1 MGLNSPQTLKFAGL
15 LIVAA
20 AGILLFNFSDLGRI
34 ANPEGIEAGVKSFGP
49 LAPLVFLLI
58 YAIGP
63 TFFFPSWVLTVVGG
77 LCFGMKWGFV
87 LTLIGA
93 TTGGTIAFFVARY
106 LGRDFVKRFLKG
118 RYKKMDDRVGFHGFE
133 VVFFL
138 RLIPLVPFDVLDYI
152 AGVSKINWRSYILAT
167 FLGIMPG
174 TFVYVYMGTT
184 IKDILSWQFAVAAG
198 LLILL
203 GLIPFFYKR
212 TRGKTFP
219 GFSDE

>member
-1 MGLNSPQTLKFAGL
+1 
-15 LIVAA
+15 
-20 AGILLFNFSDLGRI
+20 
-34 ANPEGIEAGVKSFGP
+34 
-49 LAPLVFLLI
+49 
-58 YAIGP
+58 
-63 TFFFPSWVLTVVGG
+63 
-77 LCFGMKWGFV
+77 
-87 LTLIGA
+87 
-93 TTGGTIAFFVARY
+93 
-106 LGRDFVKRFLKG
+106 
-118 RYKKMDDRVGFHGFE
+118 E

-212 TRGKTFP
+212 TKGKTFP

>member
-106 LGRDFVKRFLKG
+106 LGRDFV
-118 RYKKMDDRVGFHGFE
+118 
-133 VVFFL
+133 
-138 RLIPLVPFDVLDYI
+138 
-152 AGVSKINWRSYILAT
+152 
-167 FLGIMPG
+167 
-174 TFVYVYMGTT
+174 
-184 IKDILSWQFAVAAG
+184 
-198 LLILL
+198 
-203 GLIPFFYKR
+203 
-212 TRGKTFP
+212 
-219 GFSDE
+219 